1 MGGPAFKLRYVFEDH
16 KVAVLSSNYA
26 LYGDMSRRV
35 MEALYELTASVEP
48 YSIDEAFVKFSV
60 NNNKNWTQQGRHI
73 KDTVGKW
80 TGIPVSVGIAPS
92 KTLAKLANETVKAK
106 PEYEGVLSLTQNMRI
121 DELLKNT
128 PVKSIWGIGSGFT
141 QRLFKEGIY
150 NALQLR
156 QKYHQPQWVR
166 SRLKVNGLRTVMELN
181 GEPCTGI
188 TERTDTRKGI
198 MTSRSFGE
206 AVTALKDIR
215 EAVANFVSTAAQ
227 KLRAQHSLASL
238 LWVTLRTSKY
248 AAGAP
253 STYKRTLTVSFPTPT
268 AHTPHLIE
276 DAQKAAEYLFETG
289 NRYKKAAVMLTGIVP
304 ESEMQADLFSNH
316 SYKKDQHELMNR
328 VDEIN
333 KKYGKRTTHI
343 AGTGIEQNWQMKQ
356 EYLSDGFTTRWDELM
371 EVQAS

>member
-1 MGGPAFKLRYVFEDH
+1 MDRH
-16 KVAVLSSNYA
+16 SS
-26 LYGDMSRRV
+26 
-35 MEALYELTASVEP
+35 
-48 YSIDEAFVKFSV
+48 FSGYCTIE
-60 NNNKNWTQQGRHI
+60 NM
-73 KDTVGKW
+73 
-80 TGIPVSVGIAPS
+80 
-92 KTLAKLANETVKAK
+92 AKLANETAKAK
-106 PEYEGVLSLTQNMRI
+106 PEYEGVLSLTQNMQI

-128 PVKSIWGIGSGFT
+128 PVKSIWGIGGGFT

-150 NALQLR
+150 NALQLKK
-156 QKYHQPQWVR
+156 KYHQPQWVR

-215 EAVANFVSTAAQ
+215 EAVANFVSMAAQ
-227 KLRAQHSLASL
+227 KLRAQHSVASL
-238 LWVTLRTSKY
+238 LSVTLRTSKY

-276 DAQKAAEYLFETG
+276 AAQKAAEYRFETG

-343 AGTGIEQNWQMKQ
+343 AGTGIDQNWQMNQ
-356 EYLSDGFTTRWDELM
+356 EHLSDGFTTQWDELM
-371 EVQAS
+371 EVQAD